1 MLYTVAI
8 KKYWLDVTTGKER
21 KRFYAWQLYPTPL
34 QYVLTDGME
43 TMTFD
48 ADDTLI
54 LNEKAYPF
62 AEIDALSELV
72 LDAFFA
78 LPELKFS

>member
-1 MLYTVAI
+1 MLYTIEI
-8 KKYWLDVTTGKER
+8 KKYWVDVTAGKVR
-21 KRFYAWQLYPTPL
+21 KRFYAWQIYPTTL
-34 QYVLTDGME
+34 QYLLTDGKE

-48 ADDTLI
+48 ADDTLTF
-54 LNEKAYPF
+54 NEKTYPF